1 MTVDDVLNYFG
12 SGYAMHKEIGL
23 SPSNIKNWLSYG
35 YIPLQTQF
43 KLERLTNGGLK
54 VDEKDIEDERNNI
67 EKGVKIKL
75 EKGYEFSQSHYRELF
90 EEQKGQCDIC
100 KQSEKTIDYRSGKKI
115 SLAFDHDHS
124 TGKSRGLLCGN
135 CNRMLGFCNEDLT
148 ILKNSLSY
156 LEKHKGTKNGVDEKR

>member
-43 KLERLTNGGLK
+43 KLQRLTNGGLK
-54 VDEKDIEDERNNI
+54 VNEKDISDEMQ
-67 EKGVKIKL
+67 GVKIKL
-75 EKGYEFSQSHYRELF
+75 EKGYEFSQAHYNALF
-90 EEQKGQCDIC
+90 EEQNGECDIC
-100 KQSEKTIDYRSGKKI
+100 KQPEKTIDYRSGKKI
-115 SLAFDHDHS
+115 SLAFDHNHS

-135 CNRMLGFCNEDLT
+135 CNRMLGFCRDDPT
-148 ILKNSLSY
+148 ILKNSLIY
-156 LEKHKGTKNGVDEKR
+156 LEKHNSIKNRMDEKR